1 MAHLSG
7 RPVHGVNRSGNLQPT
22 ATDFAVAR
30 CFAAFN
36 PIRYWSSARN
46 KRAASSFCA
55 LAQRSPSTKAS
66 GY

>member
-46 KRAASSFCA
+46 KRAASLFA
-55 LAQRSPSTKAS
+55 LSPSGRPQQRLRAI
-66 GY
+66 